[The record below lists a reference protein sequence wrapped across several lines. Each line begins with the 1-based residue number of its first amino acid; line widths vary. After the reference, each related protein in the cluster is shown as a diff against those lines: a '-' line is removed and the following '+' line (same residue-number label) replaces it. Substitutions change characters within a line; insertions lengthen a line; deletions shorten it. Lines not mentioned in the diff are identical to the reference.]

1 MHLCSFPPKSHQSP
15 KDVPHARLLRLLL
28 SREGTHIFGCRGQSC
43 LIPGTTGYNV
53 RMTKRTL
60 TSLALS
66 IGLAASVA
74 TPALADGAASTR
86 NIIIG
91 GAAVAGT
98 LLIINHNKKVHERY
112 AQDARQQAQTASE
125 RNDAEAAYRSEQR
138 AYQNEVA
145 LVGQY
150 KREVSVQHSQI
161 LALRRQVAMTHSSR
175 MNTAEV
181 SRGVGVANA
190 TTPNARPLRVASTSY
205 GWGHF

>member
-1 MHLCSFPPKSHQSP
+1 
-15 KDVPHARLLRLLL
+15 
-28 SREGTHIFGCRGQSC
+28 
-43 LIPGTTGYNV
+43 
-53 RMTKRTL
+53 MTKRTL